1 MSYYFS
7 SLAAKA
13 GGWRKL
19 TWLYFQCVPKRI
31 LTQQLSLLTRM
42 RHPPLNLLRFLG
54 KQSQSI
60 GPYSLVQLAY
70 KGDLVKQ
77 GIPGQA
83 TLLAAHRD
91 GQLSASR
98 LVLGA
103 RLAKI
108 VSPQMAACPIYQDA
122 VETALLMHYLWRPNQ
137 QLTGDLNSRFE

>member
-1 MSYYFS
+1 M
-7 SLAAKA
+7 AKA
-13 GGWRKL
+13 DLAVFSVCSKTDL
-19 TWLYFQCVPKRI
+19 DAAIVAADSDET
-31 LTQQLSLLTRM
+31 
-42 RHPPLNLLRFLG
+42 PPLNLLRFLG